1 MTKLEI
7 LNDAVHIDASIVAQ
21 GLGVEPSFVQTMM
34 REGEI
39 TSLCE
44 RGADEDAGR
53 HRLTFFHKS
62 RRFRIIVDET
72 GKVIN
77 RPENRQE
84 RVRRS
89 RMIAEPTRKPHQDDH
104 VRDTRERRYQEKAL
118 DEALK
123 NTFPASDPVSVEQ
136 PTPPAADRDRAKASE
151 RAAQIGARSLGAGDT
166 PGRETNSWLN
176 RISCRATYVP

>member
-21 GLGVEPSFVQTMM
+21 GLGFEPSFVQTMM

-44 RGADEDAGR
+44 RGVDEDAGR

-72 GKVIN
+72 EVI
-77 RPENRQE
+77 Q
-84 RVRRS
+84 RS
-89 RMIAEPTRKPHQDDH
+89 IIDFGDRLLPATVRKP
-104 VRDTRERRYQEKAL
+104 
-118 DEALK
+118 
-123 NTFPASDPVSVEQ
+123 
-136 PTPPAADRDRAKASE
+136 
-151 RAAQIGARSLGAGDT
+151 GA
-166 PGRETNSWLN
+166 
-176 RISCRATYVP
+176 

>member
-21 GLGVEPSFVQTMM
+21 GLGFEPSFVQTMM

-44 RGADEDAGR
+44 RGVDEDAGR

-72 GKVIN
+72 GKVIQRSIIDFGDRL
-77 RPENRQE
+77 RPAT
-84 RVRRS
+84 V
-89 RMIAEPTRKPHQDDH
+89 RKP
-104 VRDTRERRYQEKAL
+104 
-118 DEALK
+118 
-123 NTFPASDPVSVEQ
+123 
-136 PTPPAADRDRAKASE
+136 
-151 RAAQIGARSLGAGDT
+151 GA
-166 PGRETNSWLN
+166 
-176 RISCRATYVP
+176 